1 MSKKCVIIVEN
12 YDDGRNMPVRLRSCL
27 VMKIQESAEN
37 YLETILVISHKKGMV
52 RSIDLVN
59 ELEFSK
65 PSVSVAMKNLR
76 ENGYIEMDK
85 DGYIMLLDK
94 GREIAEKIYE
104 RHTTLSK
111 YLVAL
116 GVDPVVAAEDACRIE
131 HVISAESF
139 EAIKNHIKEKT
150 GK

>member
-12 YDDGRNMPVRLRSCL
+12 YDDGRNMLVRLRSCL

-37 YLETILVISHKKGMV
+37 YLETILVISHRKGMV
-52 RSIDLVN
+52 RSIDIVN

-94 GREIAEKIYE
+94 GRKIAEKIYE

-111 YLVAL
+111 YLIAL

-150 GK
+150 GE